1 MSHPGRPRGDGR
13 EAEPVAA
20 VVLRDGRAR
29 RVRSAAR
36 ARTREAARA
45 CARPLLAAG
54 EEEASIGKGAVG
66 GLVPRE
72 VVAFSVLEAGVLA
85 GDGSLEGRILCETL
99 IEERLRDL
107 LVFSLTMWPW
117 YKIFER
123 LM

>member
-1 MSHPGRPRGDGR
+1 MGWLVPG
-13 EAEPVAA
+13 EVAA
-20 VVLRDGRAR
+20 FA
-29 RVRSAAR
+29 
-36 ARTREAARA
+36 
-45 CARPLLAAG
+45 
-54 EEEASIGKGAVG
+54 
-66 GLVPRE
+66 
-72 VVAFSVLEAGVLA
+72 VLEAGVLA